1 MKRLFLTFFIVV
13 IATVGSLRAQG
24 NDALLEQVKQNP
36 VLSWGGCD
44 LVQMDGIEYLVA
56 VSSVEVGTKKL
67 PQLRTI
73 AAAKA
78 KRELLLMIKGST
90 ITSSTEMTTTEEV
103 VVVNGKST
111 VSTVES
117 YFEKIRESADGF
129 VQGMVPLGLWYSDD
143 RSLFFYAIYKSIN

>member
-13 IATVGSLRAQG
+13 ITAVGSLYAQD

-36 VLSWGGCD
+36 ILSWGGCD

-78 KRELLLMIKGST
+78 KRELLLMIKGSN
-90 ITSSTEMTTTEEV
+90 ITSSTEMTTSEEV
-103 VVVNGKST
+103 VVVNGEST
-111 VSTVES
+111 VSTIET

>member
-1 MKRLFLTFFIVV
+1 MKHLFLTFFIVV

-78 KRELLLMIKGST
+78 KRELLLMIKGSN
-90 ITSSTEMTTTEEV
+90 ITSSTEMTTSEEV
-103 VVVNGKST
+103 VVVNGEST
-111 VSTVES
+111 VSTIET

-129 VQGMVPLGLWYSDD
+129 VQGMAPLGLWYSDD

>member
-13 IATVGSLRAQG
+13 ITAVGSLRAQG

-44 LVQMDGIEYLVA
+44 IVQMDGIEYLVA

-90 ITSSTEMTTTEEV
+90 ITSSTEMTTAEEV
-103 VVVNGKST
+103 VVVNGESK
-111 VSTVES
+111 VSTVET

>member
-13 IATVGSLRAQG
+13 ITAVGSLYAQD
-24 NDALLEQVKQNP
+24 NEALLEQVKQNP
-36 VLSWGGCD
+36 ILSWGGCD

-78 KRELLLMIKGST
+78 KRELLLMIKGSN
-90 ITSSTEMTTTEEV
+90 ITSSTEMTTSEEV
-103 VVVNGKST
+103 VVVNGESK
-111 VSTVES
+111 VSTIET

>member
-1 MKRLFLTFFIVV
+1 MKHLFLTFFIVV

-24 NDALLEQVKQNP
+24 NEALLEQVKQNP

-44 LVQMDGIEYLVA
+44 IVQMSGTEYLVA

-78 KRELLLMIKGST
+78 KRDLLLMIKGST

-143 RSLFFYAIYKSIN
+143 RSLFFYALYKSIN

>member
-13 IATVGSLRAQG
+13 ITAVGSLYAQD
-24 NDALLEQVKQNP
+24 NDVLLEQVKQNP
-36 VLSWGGCD
+36 ILSWGGCD

-78 KRELLLMIKGST
+78 KRELLLMIKGSN
-90 ITSSTEMTTTEEV
+90 ITSSTEMTTSEEV
-103 VVVNGKST
+103 VVVNGEST
-111 VSTVES
+111 VSTIET

-143 RSLFFYAIYKSIN
+143 RSLFFYAIYKSNN

>member
-13 IATVGSLRAQG
+13 IAAAGSLRAQG

-44 LVQMDGIEYLVA
+44 IVQMDGIEYLVA

-90 ITSSTEMTTTEEV
+90 ITSSTEMTTAEEV
-103 VVVNGKST
+103 VVVNGESK
-111 VSTVES
+111 VSTVET